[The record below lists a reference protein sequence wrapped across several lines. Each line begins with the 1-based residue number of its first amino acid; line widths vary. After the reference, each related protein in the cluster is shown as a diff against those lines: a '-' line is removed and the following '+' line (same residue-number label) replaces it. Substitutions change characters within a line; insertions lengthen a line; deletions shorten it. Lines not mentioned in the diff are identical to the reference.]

1 MPLFTTQF
9 FDELPSTQDYARSHS
24 TQTNH
29 VFATTHQTQGYGRQ
43 GRVWHMPQ
51 GNLAATLIVAE
62 SPYPLTLW
70 PFVVS
75 LALQRALSPFVLTQ
89 LKWPND
95 VLLNGAK
102 LAGIL
107 IEKADDNLLIGV
119 GLNIVAAP
127 QLDHR
132 ATTFINAHTP
142 KQLNAQKFLPL
153 FLNQLEKLIAQPLSA
168 EILLQ
173 SWQSVAAHGMG
184 DPMSVHN
191 PQGQKLHGTFA
202 GLDLHGRLQ
211 LTIDNKIIILS
222 SADIIQ

>member
-9 FDELPSTQDYARSHS
+9 FDTLPSTQDHARANS
-24 TQTNH
+24 THTNH

-43 GRVWHMPQ
+43 GREWHMPQ
-51 GNLAATLIVAE
+51 GNLATTIIVAE
-62 SPYPLTLW
+62 SAYPLTLW
-70 PFVVS
+70 PFVVG
-75 LALQRALSPFVLTQ
+75 LALQRALTPFVLTQ

-132 ATTFINAHTP
+132 ATTFVNAHT
-142 KQLNAQKFLPL
+142 QQSLNAQSFLPL
-153 FLNQLEKLIAQPLSA
+153 FLTQIEKLIAQPLSP
-168 EILLQ
+168 ETLLQ
-173 SWQSVAAHGMG
+173 NWQSVAAHGIG

-211 LTIDNKIIILS
+211 LTIENEIIILS